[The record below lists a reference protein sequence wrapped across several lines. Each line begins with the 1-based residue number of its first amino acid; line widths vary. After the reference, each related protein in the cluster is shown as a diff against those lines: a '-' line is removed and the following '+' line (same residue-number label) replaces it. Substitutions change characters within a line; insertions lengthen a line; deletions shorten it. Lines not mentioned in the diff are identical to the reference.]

1 MGNRVQRVRTE
12 VSEPQMAQAIIEA
25 WRDMF
30 GTVPA
35 KEQVALVLA
44 QNSLE
49 TGARKSMWNYNIGN
63 ITTNGKDSYDY
74 FDDLKTDEQIT
85 PGVWKKMNLKYRAYP
100 TLKDGA
106 KDYLKL
112 LSSKHYSNA
121 WEHIKNPDPA
131 AFSKALKQSGYY
143 TANEAPYTKTLS
155 SLFGKY
161 NKSNAYEVARSG
173 KVEPVKD
180 TTMPKEKDD
189 LMEKYL
195 AHQKNTGYDPY
206 AELAGHS
213 TPASSPS
220 VSNLD
225 GILNSFLQQISASEK
240 LNKKLYKQYLP
251 SNNIVIT
258 IKADY
263 TNAIEFS
270 RILCTALN
278 EELVADAF
286 THGDEQTIEV
296 ECNIPGPAEDCYK
309 AVQQLTNAVASA
321 FKKATVKI
329 GGIEVKT
336 QFSMNKKSSYEE
348 ISVKTATNQY
358 RKFLLKFV

>member
-25 WRDMF
+25 WKDMF
-30 GTVPA
+30 GTVPF

-49 TGARKSMWNYNIGN
+49 TGSRKSMWNYNIGN

-74 FDDLKTDEQIT
+74 FDDLKTDEQIS

-112 LSSKHYSNA
+112 LSGKHYSNA

-161 NKSNAYEVARSG
+161 TKSNAYETARSG
-173 KVEPVKD
+173 KVEPIKD
-180 TTMPKEKDD
+180 INMPKKDD
-189 LMEKYL
+189 LIERYL
-195 AHQKNTGYDPY
+195 AHQKSTGYDPY
-206 AELAGHS
+206 EQLIGHDV
-213 TPASSPS
+213 SSKTF
-220 VSNLD
+220 NGLD
-225 GILNSFLQQISASEK
+225 SILNNFLKQIAASEK
-240 LNKKLYKQYLP
+240 LNKKLYKKYLP
-251 SNNIVIT
+251 SNNLVIR
-258 IKADY
+258 ISADY
-263 TNAIEFS
+263 NNAIEFS

-278 EELVADAF
+278 EELLADAN
-286 THGDEQTIEV
+286 THSDDHLVEV
-296 ECNIPGPAEDCYK
+296 ECNIHGPSQDCFD
-309 AVQQLTNAVASA
+309 AVQQLTDAIASA
-321 FKKATVKI
+321 FQTATVKI
-329 GGIEVKT
+329 GGIKIKT
-336 QFSMNKKSSYEE
+336 QVSMNKKSSYEQ

-358 RKFLLKFV
+358 RKFLLKFI